1 MSLNLTS
8 HPKAPDTLKET
19 RPNFKVLLADM
30 AIHPAGIDLLAEQ
43 STLVKLPSY
52 SPEAEVLEAARDVDA
67 ILARTCVIS
76 APIIHAAPRLKIVS
90 RHGVG
95 YDNVDIG
102 ACTRHGIAV
111 SITEGSNAES
121 VSEHAFACILAVANR
136 LIPAHASTRVGQWE
150 RDEMSGLELHGK
162 TLGIFGLGRI
172 GARTAKHALAFDME
186 VLACDPYISQ
196 REARSAGAT
205 LVPSDTLLRQSDFIS
220 IHVPLTAE
228 TRHMI
233 GSRELELMKPRAIL
247 VNTARGGIIDEEAL
261 CQALSAGHLYGAAL
275 DVFEEEPVRPDHPLL
290 QLDNLICS
298 PHVAGVTAES
308 MLRTSVAAAENI
320 LHVLHGEK
328 PSHLV
333 NPEVLKNH
341 SRITWCNS
349 AG

>member
-1 MSLNLTS
+1 MDNTC
-8 HPKAPDTLKET
+8 PTY
-19 RPNFKVLLADM
+19 KVLLADM

-43 STLVKLPSY
+43 SALVKLPSY

-76 APIIHAAPRLKIVS
+76 APIIRAAPRLKIVS

-95 YDNVDIG
+95 HDNVDID

-121 VSEHAFACILAVANR
+121 VSEHAFTCMLAVANR
-136 LIPAHASTRVGQWE
+136 LIPAHAATRAGQWE
-150 RDEMSGLELHGK
+150 RDKMTGLELHGK
-162 TLGIFGLGRI
+162 TMGIFGLGRI
-172 GARTAKHALAFDME
+172 GARTAKHARAFDME

-196 REARSAGAT
+196 KEARSVGAT
-205 LVPSDTLLRQSDFIS
+205 LVEPGTLLRRADFIS

-228 TRHMI
+228 TRHLI
-233 GSRELELMKPRAIL
+233 GSQELERMKSTAIL
-247 VNTARGGIIDEEAL
+247 VNTSRGGIIDEEAL
-261 CQALSAGHLYGAAL
+261 YQTLAAGHLYGAAL
-275 DVFEEEPVRPDHPLL
+275 DVFEEEPVRPDYPLL
-290 QLDNLICS
+290 QLDNLVCS

-308 MLRTSVAAAENI
+308 MVRTSVAAAKNI
-320 LHVLHGEK
+320 LHVLRGEK

-341 SRITWCNS
+341 SRVAWRDP